1 MNASTA
7 PYSATCGNR
16 RSSSNQKT
24 VAPPP
29 RSSMR
34 CFGLRSRP
42 LRIKQAVPSVHE
54 AFAAVRPTL
63 GTAGEAE
70 ATERLYCGLPSVDFS
85 RRVLSA
91 VSADVYWNDL
101 GDPDRVVA
109 TWRHLLKDAIHKI
122 MPAKIPAP

>member
-1 MNASTA
+1 
-7 PYSATCGNR
+7 
-16 RSSSNQKT
+16 
-24 VAPPP
+24 
-29 RSSMR
+29 MR

-91 VSADVYWNDL
+91 VSADLAVLPVRDVYWNDL